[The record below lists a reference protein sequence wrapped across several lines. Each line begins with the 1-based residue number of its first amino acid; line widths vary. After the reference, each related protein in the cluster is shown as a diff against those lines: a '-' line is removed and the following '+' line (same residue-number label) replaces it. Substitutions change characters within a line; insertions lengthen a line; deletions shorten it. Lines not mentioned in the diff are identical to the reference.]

1 MLLASGRAAM
11 LFVLPPPTR
20 PGSSITALSKEG
32 ESGASSE
39 ASPPAVSVHPVPA
52 LPSVGSEPRSDA
64 AVMDSES
71 AGDEDSPTAGMS
83 SEVPKSDASAVIQRR
98 ASRVM
103 VDGCEPPAPV
113 VFACSH
119 LLPGSR
125 AAVAQAT
132 AHFMYLAL
140 IALSTNAKFLAAGK
154 EAGCSAMAY
163 RNGAKYW
170 TTLIIAPANISVL
183 NDAFAWFSVPLIAV
197 GCFWFIPP
205 TYWTLQNLKDSESK
219 QYILDYGSILSAATV
234 CCEASSPGP

>member
-1 MLLASGRAAM
+1 MILVEAALQRGMGRRSGRKLYCAGERGTLTVKATTAVGPLPMLLASGRAA
-11 LFVLPPPTR
+11 LLSVPPPPTR

-32 ESGASSE
+32 ESGTSSE

-52 LPSVGSEPRSDA
+52 LSSAVSDPLSDA

-103 VDGCEPPAPV
+103 VDGCVPPAPV
-113 VFACSH
+113 VLACSH
-119 LLPGSR
+119 LLSGSR
-125 AAVAQAT
+125 AAAAQAT
-132 AHFMYLAL
+132 AHFMHLAL
-140 IALSTNAKFLAAGK
+140 IALSANTKFLAAGN
-154 EAGCSAMAY
+154 EAGCSAMAS

-183 NDAFAWFSVPLIAV
+183 NDVFAWFSVPLIAV
-197 GCFWFIPP
+197 GRF
-205 TYWTLQNLKDSESK
+205 
-219 QYILDYGSILSAATV
+219 
-234 CCEASSPGP
+234 